1 LLIRTQP
8 INLSYSFHFLAF
20 KSVLVRADERE
31 REKERAI
38 VPGYGTG
45 ENAYGDEPRRA
56 ARRRYAETRRDVG
69 AKSRP
74 GSAPTPRGASGENTA
89 PAYRGRDVGAAI
101 APDGG
106 NRLVLRVAS
115 VPRRRGREA
124 EWRRVAAG
132 ALAAGG
138 RNRGSGASFVRA
150 RCFVGRH
157 C

>member
-1 LLIRTQP
+1 MLIRTQP

-20 KSVLVRADERE
+20 KSVLVRADEGERE
-31 REKERAI
+31 RSFLVMVQERMRT
-38 VPGYGTG
+38 GTNLG
-45 ENAYGDEPRRA
+45 ELHAGG
-56 ARRRYAETRRDVG
+56 TRRDVG

-89 PAYRGRDVGAAI
+89 PADRGRDVGAAI